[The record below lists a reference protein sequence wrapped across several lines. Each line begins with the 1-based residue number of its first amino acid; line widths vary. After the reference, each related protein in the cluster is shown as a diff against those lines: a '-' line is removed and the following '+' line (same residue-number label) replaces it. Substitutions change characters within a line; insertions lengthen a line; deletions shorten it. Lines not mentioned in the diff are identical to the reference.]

1 MEYRKLGTSDLEVLY
16 AGRLNNRVLPWPL
29 VGARNAQQAVESAKA
44 IEIKLD
50 NKELNFITEELDQLR
65 LVTE

>member
-44 IEIKLD
+44 IEIKQD
-50 NKELNFITEELDQLR
+50 IR
-65 LVTE
+65 I